1 MVDPLR
7 STVPQASDF
16 NWDNQET
23 LRLLLEAAPIA
34 IVTVDS
40 TGRILYVNTKLE
52 ELFGYQ
58 RQELLGARVEVLM
71 PERFR
76 TIHVQHRTGFS
87 QRPHV
92 RPMGSGM
99 DLAGRRKDGSEFP
112 IEAGLSYVHIG
123 DTLIIVSSIT
133 DLSRRKE
140 NEALLEQLVEE
151 RTREIERRRR
161 VAEGLRDILAILNS
175 DRALEEILEH
185 IIVQARWLLNAD
197 AGAICNF
204 DNAHFVIQ
212 ASVGLATDQRSFTE
226 TTMPFGTL
234 KQVLSED
241 RPVAIAD
248 VDPATLTELGYRAQL
263 VVPIMVKEE
272 AYGTLMLFYKSPRKF
287 SIEDVDVAVTVGD
300 QTALAIENERLRT
313 KVERAAVT
321 AERNRIARDL
331 HDSVTQTLFSASL
344 IAEVLPRLWERNRD
358 EANRRLGELRELTR
372 GALAEMRTLLLELR
386 PTTLIEVELADLLR
400 LLTAAIT
407 GRARVPITLEM
418 EGDSPL
424 PPDVKIA
431 IYHVAQEALNNVA
444 KHARAHHASVILHRR
459 PEAVDL
465 TIQDDG
471 NGFIFERVKPEHL
484 GLNIMRERA
493 EAIGAQLTIQS
504 QPKGGTIVTL
514 HWPSSGDK

>member
-1 MVDPLR
+1 MVDYAG
-7 STVPQASDF
+7 STVPQRFEF

-23 LRLLLEAAPIA
+23 LKLLLEAAPIA
-34 IVTVDS
+34 IVTVDGN
-40 TGRILYVNTKLE
+40 GRILYANAKLE

-58 RQELLGARVEVLM
+58 RQELLGQKVEILM

-76 TIHVQHRTGFS
+76 TIHVQHRAGFS
-87 QRPHV
+87 EHPHV
-92 RPMGSGM
+92 RHMGSGM

-112 IEAGLSYVHIG
+112 IEAGLNYARIG
-123 DTLIIVSSIT
+123 NTLIVISSIT

-197 AGAICNF
+197 AGAICHF
-204 DNAHFVIQ
+204 DNTQFVIQ
-212 ASVGLATDQRSFTE
+212 ASVGLAPEQRTFAATGF
-226 TTMPFGTL
+226 PVGRL
-234 KQVLSED
+234 RQALSED
-241 RPVAIAD
+241 RPLAIAD
-248 VDPATLTELGYRAQL
+248 VEPASEIEQVYRAQL
-263 VVPIMVKEE
+263 VVPIMVKDE

-344 IAEVLPRLWERNRD
+344 IAEVLPRLWDRNRD

-386 PTTLIEVELADLLR
+386 PTTLIEVELSDLLR

-418 EGDSPL
+418 AGDSPM

-444 KHARAHHASVILHRR
+444 KHARARHAAVILHRR

-465 TIQDDG
+465 TIEDDG
-471 NGFIFERVKPEHL
+471 SGFIFERVKPEHL

-504 QPKGGTIVTL
+504 QPDRGTTVTL
-514 HWPSSGDK
+514 HWPNHSDQ